1 MEKYI
6 IVCLV
11 ILITLLFFISGINHL
26 LTLKD
31 STLFLETHFPFNKF
45 PFWFNFIIELAATII
60 EIFAPLLIIFGIVI
74 DKQIHVARIGAFALV
89 FFLLCTLLLI
99 HNPFFENEFHNFL
112 KNLSFLGGVLLI
124 ERQL

>member
-31 STLFLETHFPFNKF
+31 STLVLETHFPFNRF
-45 PFWFNFIIELAATII
+45 PFWFNFII
-60 EIFAPLLIIFGIVI
+60 
-74 DKQIHVARIGAFALV
+74 
-89 FFLLCTLLLI
+89 
-99 HNPFFENEFHNFL
+99 
-112 KNLSFLGGVLLI
+112 
-124 ERQL
+124 